1 MFTISGKTAIVT
13 GCGGHGGIGEA
24 VALAFA
30 RAGIN
35 VFGVDI
41 TELDNMKK
49 EVESYGVK
57 FEYMTADLC
66 APSENLMKEIVE
78 TAAKS
83 LGSVDI
89 LINNAGIA
97 RREDA
102 INYSEKDWD
111 AALNINLKTCFL
123 LSQAAARQMM
133 RQGTG
138 GKIVNM
144 ASMLAFSGGIRV
156 PSYAASKHG
165 IAGITKAFANEWA
178 RHHINVNAVAPGYV
192 DTPMNQAHKD
202 DAERYR
208 QLLDRIPYGRWA
220 APSEIAAPVLFLC
233 TDEASYIHGYT
244 LAVDGGWLAR

>member
-1 MFTISGKTAIVT
+1 MFTIPGKTAIVT
-13 GCGGHGGIGEA
+13 GCGGRGGIGEA

-30 RAGIN
+30 KAGVN

-41 TELDNMKK
+41 QKLDEMKK
-49 EVESYGVK
+49 EMESYGVK

-66 APSENLMKEIVE
+66 APSESLMKEIVE
-78 TAAKS
+78 TAVQK

-102 INYSEKDWD
+102 IHYSEKDWD

-133 RQGTG
+133 KQGSG
-138 GKIVNM
+138 GKIVSM
-144 ASMLAFSGGIRV
+144 ASMLSFSGGIRV

-165 IAGITKAFANEWA
+165 IAGLTKAFANEWA
-178 RHHINVNAVAPGYV
+178 RYGINVNAVAPGYV

-202 DAERYR
+202 DADRYR
-208 QLLDRIPYGRWA
+208 QLLERIPYGRWA
-220 APSEIAAPVLFLC
+220 SPSEIAAPVLFLC
-233 TDEASYIHGYT
+233 TDEASYIHGFT